1 MSENRIG
8 LLIFMLFLIGVAVT
22 LNLRYWRER
31 ANATFAPNDSLE
43 QQIVADLSNLPPH
56 IGDPKAPI
64 VIRVTLDPKHG
75 GPCTKGTV
83 ELIRQ
88 LVREHEGKVQAYFNK
103 VSHQGKA
110 ECAAELTIND
120 KKTFTIVVNKKPV
133 TITLHGIARPGDPMA
148 FYIRQIV
155 EQEIAKT
162 LQGKEVGKAEAKG
175 KGGKTQSLK
184 HEAVVAK
191 TLRQP

>member
-43 QQIVADLSNLPPH
+43 QEIVADLSNLPPH
-56 IGDPKAPI
+56 IGEPKAPI

-83 ELIRQ
+83 EFIRQ
-88 LVREHEGKVQAYFNK
+88 LVREYDGKVQAYFNK

-120 KKTFTIVVNKKPV
+120 KKTFTIVINNKPM
-133 TITLHGIARPGDPMA
+133 TITLHGTARPGDPMS

-155 EQEIAKT
+155 EQEIRRT
-162 LQGKEVGKAEAKG
+162 SQEKEVSEAIHNSEAARPK
-175 KGGKTQSLK
+175 SLSSK
-184 HEAVVAK
+184 VSASK
-191 TLRQP
+191 QN

>member
-1 MSENRIG
+1 MSENRLG

-31 ANATFAPNDSLE
+31 ANATFAPNDLLE

-56 IGDPKAPI
+56 IGDPKAPV

-83 ELIRQ
+83 EFIRQ

-120 KKTFTIVVNKKPV
+120 KKTFTIVIKDKPM
-133 TITLHGIARPGDPMA
+133 TITLHGTARPGDPMS
-148 FYIRQIV
+148 FYIRRIV
-155 EQEIAKT
+155 EQEIAKA
-162 LQGKEVGKAEAKG
+162 QGKGVSEAKAKGEAKG
-175 KGGKTQSLK
+175 TQDPK
-184 HEAVVAK
+184 REVAAK

>member
-83 ELIRQ
+83 EFIRQ

-120 KKTFTIVVNKKPV
+120 KKTFTIVVNNKPV
-133 TITLHGIARPGDPMA
+133 TITLHGTARPGDPMS
-148 FYIRQIV
+148 FYIRRIV

-162 LQGKEVGKAEAKG
+162 LQGKEVGEAEAKG

-184 HEAVVAK
+184 HEAVAAK